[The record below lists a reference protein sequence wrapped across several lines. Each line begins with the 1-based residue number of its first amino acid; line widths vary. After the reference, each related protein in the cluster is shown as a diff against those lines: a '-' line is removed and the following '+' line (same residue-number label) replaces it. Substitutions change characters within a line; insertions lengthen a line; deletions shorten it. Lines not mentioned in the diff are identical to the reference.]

1 MESLRQ
7 LLETLG
13 ERYSNTTLSLK
24 NMIGRRFPIAVAV
37 TALSTASAF
46 TASSRFLST
55 TQPQPAGNKHTSS
68 IFAEESTTSSAS
80 SAGPLSTKPIE
91 EGSHDELMYALG
103 VNLARQLGDVRPL
116 VENSQELT
124 QLARGLLDAAVGK
137 LDEEGQ
143 MSLLGRRGDDLNKI
157 IVERA

>member
-1 MESLRQ
+1 
-7 LLETLG
+7 
-13 ERYSNTTLSLK
+13 
-24 NMIGRRFPIAVAV
+24 MIGRRFPIAVAV

-46 TASSRFLST
+46 TDSSRFLST
-55 TQPQPAGNKHTSS
+55 THKHTSS
-68 IFAEESTTSSAS
+68 IFAGESTTSSAS

-143 MSLLGRRGDDLNKI
+143 MNLLGRRGDDLNKI

>member
-1 MESLRQ
+1 
-7 LLETLG
+7 
-13 ERYSNTTLSLK
+13 
-24 NMIGRRFPIAVAV
+24 MIGRRFPIAVAV

-55 TQPQPAGNKHTSS
+55 THKHTSS
-68 IFAEESTTSSAS
+68 IFARESATSSAS

-143 MSLLGRRGDDLNKI
+143 MNLLGRRGDDLNKI

>member
-1 MESLRQ
+1 
-7 LLETLG
+7 
-13 ERYSNTTLSLK
+13 
-24 NMIGRRFPIAVAV
+24 MIGRRFPIAVAV
-37 TALSTASAF
+37 AALSNASAF

-55 TQPQPAGNKHTSS
+55 THPQPASNKHASS
-68 IFAEESTTSSAS
+68 IFAEASSES

-143 MSLLGRRGDDLNKI
+143 MKLLGRRGDDLNKI